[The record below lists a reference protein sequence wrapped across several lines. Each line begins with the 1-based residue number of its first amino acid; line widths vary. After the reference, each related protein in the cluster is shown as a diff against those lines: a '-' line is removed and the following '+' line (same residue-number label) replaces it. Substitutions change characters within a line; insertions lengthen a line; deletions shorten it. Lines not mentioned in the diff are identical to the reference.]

1 MMDEMELG
9 EIGSTFDSFLDEEGD
24 ACVVERLAA
33 KRLLAA
39 SIAHE
44 MEIQL
49 LTRAELAR
57 RMQTSRTQV
66 QRLLDPDND
75 SITLNTL
82 QKAAAVVGKR
92 VRIELV

>member
-1 MMDEMELG
+1 MMDQAERG
-9 EIGSTFDSFLDEEGD
+9 EIGSSFDSFLEEQCDSD
-24 ACVVERLAA
+24 AVEQLAA
-33 KRLLAA
+33 KRVLAA
-39 SIAHE
+39 SIARE
-44 MEIQL
+44 MEIQN

-57 RMQTSRTQV
+57 RMHTSRTQV